1 MARQGLRWGLL
12 CALVLTTLATNLV
25 LAEDPSLAP
34 ATTAEPTQLEA
45 QNAKKIEDLCSA
57 ALKEK
62 TVKTIEECKTN
73 IQNGFNADGTPK
85 GVNCGDGLIVPI
97 WRPYTKLTG
106 GDRFG
111 RGLLYILLMVYLFIG
126 VSIVSDR
133 FMESIEMI
141 TAQEKEVTVKDPRSG
156 KNQIII
162 VKVWNETVAN
172 LSLMALGSSAPEILL
187 SVVEIWAKGFEAGDL
202 GPGTIVGSAA
212 FNLFMIIGLCIY
224 VIPDDEVR
232 KIKHLRVFIV
242 TATWSVFA
250 YIWMYCI
257 LSPISHGKVEVW
269 EGVLTFIFFPLTV
282 WTAYVADRRLLCYKY
297 MSKTYKAGKHGMIVQ
312 TEKSDIESRA
322 TEKFKDFDDENADPA
337 VAEFERNRRE
347 YINAMKRIRLENPD
361 IAMGDL
367 EAQATAEVMNK
378 GPKSRAYYRMQ
389 ASRKLAGKQDMAK
402 ALKNRLADEAAAA
415 KEEEEAGKDVEEEK
429 KEDGVMR
436 LLFDPPH
443 YTVMECVGTFEVT
456 IIREGG
462 DLNVPVQV
470 DYKTEDGSA
479 CSPDDYTEATG
490 TLTFGPGVTEQTV
503 TIEVLDDDVFE
514 EDEHF
519 YIRVTN
525 PRRKDGI
532 ETPQMEVEGQMVPS
546 IQLGTPH
553 VATIMIL
560 DDDHGGVF
568 QFENH
573 EADIVES
580 VGVFEL
586 KVARMSGA
594 RGTVAIPYTCEEG
607 TAKAGKDYEHQE
619 GELTFGNE
627 ENAKT
632 IEIPIIEEDSYEKN
646 VVMYVVIGEP
656 KHLAGPPGEG
666 EGVNYAEIDAKDPE
680 TLTEEEKIALLGRP
694 RLGDITKIQI
704 RIRESKE
711 FKSSVDRMLK
721 RGNASMMVGASSWK
735 DQFFDA
741 FTVQAGDDD
750 EEEEEG
756 GDDGEEGEEKMPTCG
771 DYIMHFLTLFWKVI
785 FATIP
790 PAGLGAGYP
799 CFVISIAM
807 IGVCTAVIGD
817 VAGHLGCFIYL
828 KDSVNAIAF
837 VALGTS
843 VPDTFASKTA
853 AIQDET
859 ADASVGNVTGSNA
872 VNVFLGVGIAWS
884 MAAIFHEAKGSVFA
898 VDPASLGFSVTI
910 FCIEAVI
917 AIAILMIRRNPAI
930 GGELG
935 GPRGAKT
942 VTSCIFVFLWVFYVF
957 IAALEA
963 YKVIE
968 PGF

>member
-1 MARQGLRWGLL
+1 
-12 CALVLTTLATNLV
+12 
-25 LAEDPSLAP
+25 
-34 ATTAEPTQLEA
+34 
-45 QNAKKIEDLCSA
+45 
-57 ALKEK
+57 
-62 TVKTIEECKTN
+62 
-73 IQNGFNADGTPK
+73 
-85 GVNCGDGLIVPI
+85 
-97 WRPYTKLTG
+97 
-106 GDRFG
+106 
-111 RGLLYILLMVYLFIG
+111 
-126 VSIVSDR
+126 
-133 FMESIEMI
+133 
-141 TAQEKEVTVKDPRSG
+141 
-156 KNQIII
+156 
-162 VKVWNETVAN
+162 

-257 LSPISHGKVEVW
+257 LSPISHGRVEVW

-322 TEKFKDFDDENADPA
+322 TEKFKDFDDENTDPA

-361 IAMGDL
+361 ISMADL
-367 EAQATAEVMNK
+367 EARATGEVMSK

-389 ASRKLAGKQDMAK
+389 ASRKLGGKQDLEKQMKAK
-402 ALKNRLADEAAAA
+402 LAEEAAAA
-415 KEEEEAGKDVEEEK
+415 KEPEEKEEEEEK

-519 YIRVTN
+519 YIRITN

-573 EADIVES
+573 EAEIVES
-580 VGVFEL
+580 VGVYEL

-594 RGTVAIPYTCEEG
+594 RGKVAIPYTTEEG

-619 GELTFGNE
+619 GELIYCNE
-627 ENAKT
+627 ENSKT
-632 IEIPIIEEDSYEKN
+632 IEIPIMEEDSYEKN

-666 EGVNYAEIDAKDPE
+666 EGVNYEEIDAKDPE

-694 RLGDITKIQI
+694 RLGDVTKIQI
-704 RIRESKE
+704 RIKESKE

-741 FTVQAGDDD
+741 FTVQAGDDE

-756 GDDGEEGEEKMPTCG
+756 GGEEGEEGEEKMPTCG

-884 MAAIFHEAKGSVFA
+884 MAAIYHEAAGTEGGFS

-917 AIAILMIRRNPAI
+917 AIIALMIRRNPAI

-935 GPRGAKT
+935 GPKGAKT
-942 VTSCIFVFLWVFYVF
+942 ATSCLFVFLWVFYVM

-963 YKVIE
+963 YKVIN

>member
-1 MARQGLRWGLL
+1 MAKPQGAMRRGLL
-12 CALVLTTLATNLV
+12 CALLFVTLAAPSVFADEAADAAAELKAEKNKAACEAAVAEKVVNTMDDCLANL
-25 LAEDPSLAP
+25 A
-34 ATTAEPTQLEA
+34 
-45 QNAKKIEDLCSA
+45 NDL
-57 ALKEK
+57 
-62 TVKTIEECKTN
+62 N
-73 IQNGFNADGTPK
+73 PDGTPQ
-85 GVNCGDGLIVPI
+85 GVNCGDGLLIPI

-126 VSIVSDR
+126 VGIVSDR

-141 TAQEKEVTVKDPRSG
+141 TAQEKEVSIKDPKTG
-156 KNQIII
+156 KSQVII

-187 SVVEIWAKGFEAGDL
+187 SVVEIWAKGFKAGDL

-250 YIWMYCI
+250 YIWMYLI
-257 LSPISHGKVEVW
+257 LAPISYGKVEVW
-269 EGVLTFIFFPLTV
+269 EGLLTFIFFPLTV

-322 TEKFKDFDDENADPA
+322 TETFKDFDDENADPA

-361 IAMGDL
+361 IAMADL
-367 EAQATAEVMNK
+367 EARATEEVMSK

-389 ASRKLAGKQDMAK
+389 ASRKMAGKADLQKQMK
-402 ALKNRLADEAAAA
+402 ARLAEQAEADKVPEE
-415 KEEEEAGKDVEEEK
+415 KEEEEEK

-479 CSPDDYTEATG
+479 CSPDDYTEASG
-490 TLTFGPGVTEQTV
+490 SLTFGPGVTEQKV

-519 YIRVTN
+519 YIRITN

-580 VGVFEL
+580 IGVYEL
-586 KVARMSGA
+586 KLARMSGA
-594 RGTVAIPYTCEEG
+594 RGTVAIPYTTEEG

-619 GELTFGNE
+619 GELVFGNE
-627 ENAKT
+627 ENA
-632 IEIPIIEEDSYEKN
+632 
-646 VVMYVVIGEP
+646 
-656 KHLAGPPGEG
+656 
-666 EGVNYAEIDAKDPE
+666 
-680 TLTEEEKIALLGRP
+680 
-694 RLGDITKIQI
+694 
-704 RIRESKE
+704 
-711 FKSSVDRMLK
+711 
-721 RGNASMMVGASSWK
+721 
-735 DQFFDA
+735 
-741 FTVQAGDDD
+741 
-750 EEEEEG
+750 
-756 GDDGEEGEEKMPTCG
+756 
-771 DYIMHFLTLFWKVI
+771 
-785 FATIP
+785 
-790 PAGLGAGYP
+790 
-799 CFVISIAM
+799 
-807 IGVCTAVIGD
+807 
-817 VAGHLGCFIYL
+817 
-828 KDSVNAIAF
+828 
-837 VALGTS
+837 
-843 VPDTFASKTA
+843 
-853 AIQDET
+853 
-859 ADASVGNVTGSNA
+859 
-872 VNVFLGVGIAWS
+872 
-884 MAAIFHEAKGSVFA
+884 
-898 VDPASLGFSVTI
+898 
-910 FCIEAVI
+910 
-917 AIAILMIRRNPAI
+917 
-930 GGELG
+930 
-935 GPRGAKT
+935 
-942 VTSCIFVFLWVFYVF
+942 
-957 IAALEA
+957 
-963 YKVIE
+963 
-968 PGF
+968 